1 MTSDE
6 NPRLRILYKCIV
18 INGSPETI
26 LFGHM
31 FKNTGS
37 RKTNG
42 RKTEE
47 RTEAVITEVN

>member
-6 NPRLRILYKCIV
+6 TPRLRILYKCIV
-18 INGSPETI
+18 INGSPETVPS
-26 LFGHM
+26 GYM

-47 RTEAVITEVN
+47 